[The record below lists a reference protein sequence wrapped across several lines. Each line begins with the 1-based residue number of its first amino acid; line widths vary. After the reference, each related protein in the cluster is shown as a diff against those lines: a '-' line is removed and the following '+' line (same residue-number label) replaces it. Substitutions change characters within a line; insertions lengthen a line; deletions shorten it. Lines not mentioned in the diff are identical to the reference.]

1 MVIEIIFDV
10 ANFRHLKKK
19 AGIIPD
25 EFKDVIDS
33 EKLLKHDLYNS
44 EKMKFEL
51 FSGVISN
58 IISLFFLFSPLF
70 PFYVELINNIPV
82 PFILKGIFF
91 FLILIIISD
100 ISALPFSFYFH
111 FKIEEKYGFNKYTV
125 NTFLIDKVKSMII
138 SSLILTI
145 ILCIIL
151 TLSGNSVQF
160 KWIYVFTGWGALAI
174 FSLILTY
181 LVPILI
187 LPFFYKLKPLP
198 DGELK
203 NSLNNLIQKCGVKI
217 KGLYSADES
226 KRSTH
231 ANAAVAGIG
240 KSKKIIIF
248 DTMLNEKYSSVEILA
263 VIAHEIGHAKKKH
276 ILKQTVISM
285 AVMFVAVAFVVY
297 ALSSN
302 YIYTSMNI
310 PHVFYAGLLV
320 ISIFFSNITF
330 FWSPLFGRLSRKFE
344 YEADAYSSEALCT
357 PEPLISSF
365 KKMVSND
372 LSNINPHPFYEE
384 FFYSHPSA
392 IKRIKRL
399 RENTR

>member
-248 DTMLNEKYSSVEILA
+248 DTMLNEKY
-263 VIAHEIGHAKKKH
+263 
-276 ILKQTVISM
+276 
-285 AVMFVAVAFVVY
+285 
-297 ALSSN
+297 
-302 YIYTSMNI
+302 
-310 PHVFYAGLLV
+310 
-320 ISIFFSNITF
+320 
-330 FWSPLFGRLSRKFE
+330 
-344 YEADAYSSEALCT
+344 
-357 PEPLISSF
+357 
-365 KKMVSND
+365 
-372 LSNINPHPFYEE
+372 
-384 FFYSHPSA
+384 
-392 IKRIKRL
+392 
-399 RENTR
+399 